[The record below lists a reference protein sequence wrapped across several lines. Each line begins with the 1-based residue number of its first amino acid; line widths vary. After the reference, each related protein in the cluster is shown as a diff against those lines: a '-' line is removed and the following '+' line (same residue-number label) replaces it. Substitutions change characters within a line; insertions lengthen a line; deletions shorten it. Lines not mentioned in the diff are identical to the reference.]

1 METSVNPSS
10 KPEVTPK
17 KISNRRAKTKLT
29 PIQHKNSDSSN
40 HTEVHT
46 KTGDLNEI
54 DSPTDNINMI
64 SSSNTHE
71 SNNISMSTTTN
82 MNDSTPSTVEHNKNN
97 DPRLIDT
104 IHSDIVTDKD
114 NTQICA
120 STVNDRKLFMDC
132 VDGDLDKYKHCVKI
146 ESSSLRDVWIGVT
159 ARYSS
164 IKFYICVKNS
174 DNSMNTFFM
183 DSIGRQQFESALVS
197 FVQTTDPNLLLQS
210 DGLGQSSLEYSKV
223 DGNLVI
229 NEVLCPTKMIIFDN
243 AMIYSYWGKKWT
255 LERFIEYLQ
264 KKRDMIH
271 YCQHIFAT
279 FANYEKTNVT
289 KNDFID
295 KFENSKPPN
304 YIFTSTEMWNFFNK
318 KFLGN

>member
-71 SNNISMSTTTN
+71 SNNISMSTTAN
-82 MNDSTPSTVEHNKNN
+82 MNNSTPSTVEHNKNN

-159 ARYSS
+159 ARYLS
-164 IKFYICVKNS
+164 IKFYIYGKC
-174 DNSMNTFFM
+174 D
-183 DSIGRQQFESALVS
+183 
-197 FVQTTDPNLLLQS
+197 
-210 DGLGQSSLEYSKV
+210 Y
-223 DGNLVI
+223 
-229 NEVLCPTKMIIFDN
+229 VLT
-243 AMIYSYWGKKWT
+243 
-255 LERFIEYLQ
+255 
-264 KKRDMIH
+264 
-271 YCQHIFAT
+271 
-279 FANYEKTNVT
+279 V
-289 KNDFID
+289 
-295 KFENSKPPN
+295 
-304 YIFTSTEMWNFFNK
+304 
-318 KFLGN
+318 